1 MSHGTLANVCVVL
14 VEPQDPVNI
23 AATAR
28 AMKNMGVATL
38 RLVRPA
44 HYEEERLLGVAH
56 GTGDIVRAM
65 RSFDSLDDAIAD
77 CVFVAA
83 FSARRR
89 TAKRAGSEPRA
100 VAPDLL
106 QASADGMAALV
117 FGREDR
123 GLANADLDRAH
134 VIVTIP
140 TTAHASL
147 NLAQAALIGLY
158 ELHVAAQSI
167 TREIAP
173 ARKDAPAAA
182 AEQFERL
189 FADVHRAL
197 SAIDFF
203 KTRNPELILRTART
217 LAFRAAPDAREI
229 ELVRA
234 MAIEVAKTLERV
246 REERT

>member
-1 MSHGTLANVCVVL
+1 MSAGTLPNVCVVL

-44 HYEEERLLGVAH
+44 PYEEQRLLGVAH
-56 GTGDIVRAM
+56 GTGDIVRAI
-65 RSFDSLDDAIAD
+65 RSFDGLDDAIAD

-83 FSARRR
+83 YSARRR
-89 TAKRAGSEPRA
+89 TAKRAATGPRA
-100 VAPDLL
+100 VAPVLL
-106 QASADGMAALV
+106 RASADGMTALI

-134 VIVTIP
+134 VIVTVP

-147 NLAQAALIGLY
+147 NLAQAVLLALY
-158 ELHVAAQSI
+158 ELHVAAESL

-173 ARKDAPAAA
+173 ARKDAPAATS
-182 AEQFERL
+182 EQFERL

-197 SAIDFF
+197 DAIDFF

-246 REERT
+246 REPRT